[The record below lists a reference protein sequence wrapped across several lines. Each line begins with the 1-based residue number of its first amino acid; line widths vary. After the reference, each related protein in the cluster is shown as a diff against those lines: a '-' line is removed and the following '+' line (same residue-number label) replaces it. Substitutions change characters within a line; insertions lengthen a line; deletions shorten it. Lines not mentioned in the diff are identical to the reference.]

1 MKKHLTDVA
10 IQRYRSPKEGQ
21 TEIFDLGYPGLAL
34 RIGYGGAKS
43 FVLFHRENGKLKRT
57 TLGRWP
63 TVSLAKARECWRRVA
78 EGKPATEKE
87 AKKQSDQLLFHNV
100 VEDWLKLDAA
110 QRNKASSLRLLHYVI
125 DHDVLPLWRDRYIN
139 DIDRKEV
146 TVLIDGII
154 ARGAPVKARQVH
166 AYLHRMFRWAAG
178 RGIIAANPM
187 QDMERPTKDKSRERV
202 LSDAELVKVWQAAD
216 GIPGA
221 VAKMLVLTGARLQEI
236 AQLKWS
242 EIDGDAIHLSN
253 GRTKNGQGHIIPLSK
268 PAQKLLASLP
278 RIQGDYV
285 FTYDGVKAVSGWSRN
300 KRKLD
305 AACGVTDWVYHDLR
319 RTCATGLQKL
329 GVSLQ
334 VTEAVLGHTSGSRAG
349 IVGMYQRHS
358 YAAEKR
364 AALEEWG
371 AHVMGLV
378 QSG

>member
-1 MKKHLTDVA
+1 MKKHLTDMA
-10 IQRYRSPKEGQ
+10 IQRYRAPKEGQ

-34 RIGYGGAKS
+34 RVGYGGAKS

-63 TVSLAKARECWRRVA
+63 TVSLAKARESWRRVA
-78 EGKPATEKE
+78 EGKPATEAE
-87 AKKQSDQLLFHNV
+87 AKRQSEENLFTKV

-110 QRNKASSLRLLHYVI
+110 QRNKPSSLRMLHYII
-125 DHDVLPLWRDRYIN
+125 DRDVLPVWRDRYIT
-139 DIDRKEV
+139 DIHRKDV
-146 TVLIDGII
+146 TALIDGII

-166 AYLHRMFRWAAG
+166 AYLHRMFKWATG
-178 RGIIAANPM
+178 RGMIPSNPM
-187 QDMERPTKDKSRERV
+187 QDMERPTKEKSRERV
-202 LSDAELVKVWQAAD
+202 LSDAELVKVWNAAD
-216 GIPGA
+216 GVPGA
-221 VAKMLVLTGARLQEI
+221 VAKMLMLTGARLQEI

-242 EIDGDAIHLSN
+242 EIEGDAIHLSN

-268 PAQKLLASLP
+268 PAQKLLANLP

-300 KRKLD
+300 KHKLD

-334 VTEAVLGHTSGSRAG
+334 VTEAVLGHTSGSRSG
-349 IVGMYQRHS
+349 IVGVYQKHN
-358 YAAEKR
+358 YANEKR
-364 AALEEWG
+364 AALEAWG
-371 AHVMGLV
+371 EHVMAIGCR
-378 QSG
+378 